1 MSFYSLTNII
11 NCIVYVILFATSF
24 YFGNLSSYLYLYLY
38 VALVIIKLIII
49 KKIIIIIIIIPLLSG
64 ICAICDWVNN
74 KSITFTNY

>member
-49 KKIIIIIIIIPLLSG
+49 KKKKIIIIPLLSG
-64 ICAICDWVNN
+64 ICEICDWLNN